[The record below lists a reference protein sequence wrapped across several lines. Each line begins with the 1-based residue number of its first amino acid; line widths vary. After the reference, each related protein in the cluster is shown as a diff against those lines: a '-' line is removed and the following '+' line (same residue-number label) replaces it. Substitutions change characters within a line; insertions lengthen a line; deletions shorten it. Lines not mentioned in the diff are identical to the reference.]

1 MANSEKIGAKKEIQS
16 QKKDN
21 IVTKTVTFFNKYQK
35 IVYGILIGLMVV
47 ILAILAFNK
56 FYLKP
61 KNERGAALI
70 VKPIEYYSR
79 GFQMGD
85 TASFNLALEGD
96 DENEGFIDIASGY
109 KMTKVGNSAK
119 YFAGLCYLQMGEKQ
133 DALDY
138 FLKFRKKENVYWYN
152 CQALIGD
159 IYDDEGDSENAI
171 KYYKKAVKGDNPY
184 FTPNNLFKLA
194 QMYER
199 NDNWESALEAYQRI
213 ESEFYQQYQLMGIDR
228 YLERAKINASK

>member
-1 MANSEKIGAKKEIQS
+1 
-16 QKKDN
+16 
-21 IVTKTVTFFNKYQK
+21 
-35 IVYGILIGLMVV
+35 
-47 ILAILAFNK
+47 
-56 FYLKP
+56 
-61 KNERGAALI
+61 
-70 VKPIEYYSR
+70 
-79 GFQMGD
+79 
-85 TASFNLALEGD
+85 
-96 DENEGFIDIASGY
+96 
-109 KMTKVGNSAK
+109 
-119 YFAGLCYLQMGEKQ
+119 
-133 DALDY
+133 
-138 FLKFRKKENVYWYN
+138 
-152 CQALIGD
+152 LIGD